1 MRIIVKLCPVN
12 DRADPISSIVKIQK

>member
-12 DRADPISSIVKIQK
+12 DRADPISSIVKIQR